1 MPDVITWHE
10 LQTNCLNDM
19 SWHMDDFRNIWE
31 STDWSKY
38 NEANGTEGIPEI
50 PQICFNEYAEMDYCG
65 VPGRLVNWIARI
77 EDEKATGCL
86 PSGTRPTT

>member
-65 VPGRLVNWIARI
+65 VPGRLVKLDCQN
-77 EDEKATGCL
+77 
-86 PSGTRPTT
+86 